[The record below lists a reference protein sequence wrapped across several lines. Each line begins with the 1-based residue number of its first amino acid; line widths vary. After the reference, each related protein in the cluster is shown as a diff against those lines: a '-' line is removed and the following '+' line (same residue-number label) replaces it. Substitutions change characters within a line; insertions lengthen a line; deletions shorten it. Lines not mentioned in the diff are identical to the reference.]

1 MEVVKWL
8 ENMDKGEMSRYIQ
21 ILIREDMKGHKEGL
35 TREDVIKIIR
45 EFGSWFKN
53 GSKDKVE
60 NDEKLK
66 KAVKGLMDW

>member
-1 MEVVKWL
+1 VKWL

-45 EFGSWFKN
+45 EFGSWFEN